1 MATSSSLGNMNMI
14 QPQSIIYA
22 CSDETTAITTGT
34 AKTTWRMPY
43 PFQVLAVKAS
53 LTTAG
58 GTSGTTT
65 IDINDDG
72 TSILSTKLTID
83 QGELTSVTAAT
94 PPVIAATGYTILP
107 DSSMTTDVD
116 AISGGGTEAGLKV
129 EIIGYPLGARIS

>member
-1 MATSSSLGNMNMI
+1 MI

-43 PFQVLAVKAS
+43 PFQILSVKAS

-58 GTSGTTT
+58 STSGTTT

-94 PPVIAATGYTILP
+94 PYVLASTGYTILP
-107 DSSMTTDVD
+107 DSSMSTDVD
-116 AISGGGTEAGLKV
+116 TVSGGGTETGLKV
-129 EIIGYPLGARIS
+129 ELIGYPLGARIS

>member
-1 MATSSSLGNMNMI
+1 MI

-43 PFQVLAVKAS
+43 PFQVLGVKAS

-58 GTSGTTT
+58 STSGTTT

-72 TSILSTKLTID
+72 TSILSTKITID
-83 QGELTSVTAAT
+83 QGELTSESAAT
-94 PPVIAATGYTILP
+94 PPVLATTGYTILP

-116 AISGGGTEAGLKV
+116 AVSGGETETGLKV
-129 EIIGYPLGARIS
+129 EIIGYPLGARLS

>member
-14 QPQSIIYA
+14 QPQSIIVA
-22 CSDETTAITTGT
+22 ASDETTAITTGT

-43 PFQVLAVKAS
+43 PFQILAVKAS

-83 QGELTSVTAAT
+83 QGELTSVTAAVSYVLAT
-94 PPVIAATGYTILP
+94 TGYTILP
-107 DSSMTTDVD
+107 DSSMTVDVD
-116 AISGGGTEAGLKV
+116 AVSGGGTETGLKI

>member
-1 MATSSSLGNMNMI
+1 MTTMSSLGNMNMI

-22 CSDETTAITTGT
+22 CSDETTAITVGT
-34 AKTTWRMPY
+34 NKTTWRMPY

-53 LTTAG
+53 LT
-58 GTSGTTT
+58 
-65 IDINDDG
+65 
-72 TSILSTKLTID
+72 KLTIT
-83 QGELTSVTAAT
+83 QGQLTSVTAAI

-129 EIIGYPLGARIS
+129 EIIGFPLGARIS